1 MSNLFWNAP
10 SASSEGL
17 GASLGVQSS
26 ASSSQS
32 AGQAPEGFADLLSA
46 ALDQV
51 ESTDTTNTAL
61 PQPNN
66 RMNPATTRSDT
77 SSPLPLQL
85 NLDFQP
91 DANQLSVMLE
101 SPALAMVPEQVY
113 QQIHPLGASSQWQLE
128 QPLVSG
134 LPISEQVS
142 ALASWVENFAVAN
155 GNSEGLFTEG
165 VVEQV
170 LPSIVNAIQANQ
182 TDTRASLLNVQIS
195 DRQLTLKLDQVE
207 VQLPLPVLQDPDF
220 DPQVVA
226 QLLTANFV
234 PLDSDGSAVSTSE
247 STPLRTEIEDEI
259 RSESGE
265 TSPVSQFGNP
275 SVQQP
280 LMSQITVI
288 SSETD
293 PTGNDQFDVA
303 GSELRSDN
311 RAEALP
317 STSIQIAFHIEAGR
331 VSLDTDNM
339 NLPANL
345 STTNSTA
352 ELSLQELDTNHPI
365 GMPNMAKTADVWS
378 EMTRSSGQ
386 IIATSLSQSN
396 NSGETQL
403 SETEIQQATSRIQGI
418 VTNLAERSSGQ
429 SVSQMLSAE
438 TRFGSGQAISDRLNV
453 TFKVDS
459 GQLTIS
465 VPDSDLS
472 VQVPMD
478 TDLPTEQ
485 LVSWIKTASSQSTR
499 SDSIEIDQS
508 VEGSQTVSV
517 IQSPAVVL
525 DLDLSS
531 ETVTPQQLTPAHS
544 AGLQQMLGT
553 LATVMEQSTDSQ
565 PSANLLQI
573 SMPSGIQQVAAGAK
587 LQVAVND
594 NTIRLTLQANDPTFL
609 NSLNGQLQQSKALWE
624 PSIQSILSRLNVSA
638 MQMTAIPAEPDFSSG
653 ASLLSAIQ
661 GISDQ
666 PKNLVVSLNPTLSS
680 EAEVSN
686 FPVASVELPN
696 SLASEGQRTT
706 DAAFRTMPTK
716 LVAGLPE
723 STEVNSINQTEELFN
738 PSEITSSLLDSPVE
752 ATDEDRATRMG
763 QQVRQVTNRGGF
775 TDPAGVTTVPQK
787 SSNGVAE
794 ATEPTTLTSSMVS
807 NRLNNNALGQSFNS
821 ETAFGQGG
829 EANDTTEDSES
840 MFIESDPFIS
850 VLEQENEARRLEHL
864 STSPQRGVNET
875 GRISPQDELRSQFA
889 EARQIRDARQDIIR
903 EIQSMQNS
911 RRQETEREITIQLR
925 PARLG
930 RLVVRVSQHRELNG
944 SSAVAVQ
951 IQASSTE
958 AQQMLMHEMSDLQSD
973 LQSQGI
979 DLTGLEV
986 SVDSG
991 KNFHQS
997 GSQGLFFADYQ
1008 RQVQSR
1014 RGRNSSEP
1022 QNAGISPTSN
1032 RTKIGTQYAN
1042 NQLNLV
1048 V

>member
-51 ESTDTTNTAL
+51 ESTDTAETAL
-61 PQPNN
+61 PQPNY
-66 RMNPATTRSDT
+66 RMNSATMRSDT
-77 SSPLPLQL
+77 SSSLPLQL

-101 SPALAMVPEQVY
+101 SPALAMVPEQMY
-113 QQIHPLGASSQWQLE
+113 QQIHPLGAFGQWQLE

-155 GNSEGLFTEG
+155 GNNEGLFAEG

-170 LPSIVNAIQANQ
+170 LPSIINAIQANQ

-226 QLLTANFV
+226 QLLTANLV
-234 PLDSDGSAVSTSE
+234 TSDSDGPAVSASE
-247 STPLRTEIEDEI
+247 SAPLQTEIEDEI

-265 TSPVSQFGNP
+265 TSPVNQFGNP
-275 SVQQP
+275 SVQQL
-280 LMSQITVI
+280 LMSQTTVM

-293 PTGNDQFDVA
+293 PIDGGQFDVA

-317 STSIQIAFHIEAGR
+317 STSIQIAFHIESGR

-352 ELSLQELDTNHPI
+352 ELDRQELDTNHLI
-365 GMPNMAKTADVWS
+365 SMPNMAKTAGVWS
-378 EMTRSSGQ
+378 ETTRSSGQ
-386 IIATSLSQSN
+386 IIATSLSQSKS
-396 NSGETQL
+396 SGEAQL
-403 SETEIQQATSRIQGI
+403 SETEIQQATTRIQGI
-418 VTNLAERSSGQ
+418 ITNLAERSSGQ
-429 SVSQMLSAE
+429 PLSQMISAE
-438 TRFGSGQAISDRLNV
+438 TRLDSGQAISDRLNIA
-453 TFKVDS
+453 FKVDS

-472 VQVPMD
+472 IQVPMD

-485 LVSWIKTASSQSTR
+485 LVSWIETVSSQSTQ
-499 SDSIEIDQS
+499 SDSVEIDQL
-508 VEGSQTVSV
+508 VGGSQTVSV

-531 ETVTPQQLTPAHS
+531 ETVIPQQLTSTHS

-565 PSANLLQI
+565 PSANLLQV
-573 SMPSGIQQVAAGAK
+573 SVPSGIQQVATGAK
-587 LQVAVND
+587 LQAAVND

-638 MQMTAIPAEPDFSSG
+638 MQMTSIPAEPDLSNG
-653 ASLLSAIQ
+653 TSLLSAIQ
-661 GISDQ
+661 GVSDQ
-666 PKNLVVSLNPTLSS
+666 PQNSAVSLNPTLSS

-686 FPVASVELPN
+686 FPAVSVDLPN
-696 SLASEGQRTT
+696 LSAGEGQRTA
-706 DAAFRTMPTK
+706 DAAFRTTPTE
-716 LVAGLPE
+716 VGLPG
-723 STEVNSINQTEELFN
+723 STEVDSVNQTEDLLN
-738 PSEITSSLLDSPVE
+738 PSETASPLLDSSVDADE
-752 ATDEDRATRMG
+752 APATRMG
-763 QQVRQVTNRGGF
+763 RQVRQVTRRGGLA
-775 TDPAGVTTVPQK
+775 DPTGAAIAPQK
-787 SSNGVAE
+787 LSNNVAE
-794 ATEPTTLTSSMVS
+794 VTEPTTPISSMVS
-807 NRLNNNALGQSFNS
+807 NRLNNSALGQSFNS
-821 ETAFGQGG
+821 ETAFGGQGG
-829 EANDTTEDSES
+829 DASDTTEDSES
-840 MFIESDPFIS
+840 MFTESDPFIS
-850 VLEQENEARRLEHL
+850 VLEQENEAKRLAHL
-864 STSPQRGVNET
+864 STSPQREVNET
-875 GRISPQDELRSQFA
+875 GRISSQDELRSQFA

-911 RRQETEREITIQLR
+911 RRQETEREMTIQLR

-930 RLVVRVSQHRELNG
+930 RLVVRVSQHREQSG
-944 SSAVAVQ
+944 SSTVAVQ

-991 KNFHQS
+991 RNFHQS
-997 GSQGLFFADYQ
+997 RSQGRFFTDYQ

-1014 RGRNSSEP
+1014 RGQNPSEL
-1022 QNAGISPTSN
+1022 QNAGISSTSN

-1042 NQLNLV
+1042 SQLNLV